1 MAETTP
7 TLVPPVEV
15 LVEFLRRL
23 SNTVAEGDPA
33 LVLRGSLL
41 LKYWLGPEARPAGDI
56 DLECFECPVARG
68 DSRFS
73 RRPVAH
79 ARALC
84 LFATEEWRAPGW
96 EQGGPPDIDFEPI
109 DPEDGTDL
117 WDYATPGERCFTLWV
132 AHSLNDA
139 RGRLQIDLAQA
150 GSYELGDIGVEEME
164 LGTAGTTH
172 FRFRCY
178 TPEMLLAAKL
188 SWLIRGLKRPVE
200 PDRALPPQ
208 WTGEPKDLFDAHLLL
223 TRMNLRTDRLE
234 NGLYAVGVEDNL
246 DWRDLE
252 YFLDAGTRLSD
263 DDFGNW
269 EGFRRQHEALI
280 DSGPAEMMRT
290 VANRLGRLLSEF
302 REHLPFLQAIN
313 ASTPDE
319 LEYAIYADWLES
331 RGDRR
336 GHLLRLYIRWAFC
349 PDKPTSLAPERGQV
363 TNLVA
368 PEEMSRTRQDLI
380 AAIRTTPTPW
390 LYQVFGSAERFR
402 QFRREIEAAEGTSRR

>member
-1 MAETTP
+1 M
-7 TLVPPVEV
+7 
-15 LVEFLRRL
+15 
-23 SNTVAEGDPA
+23 
-33 LVLRGSLL
+33 
-41 LKYWLGPEARPAGDI
+41 
-56 DLECFECPVARG
+56 
-68 DSRFS
+68 
-73 RRPVAH
+73 
-79 ARALC
+79 
-84 LFATEEWRAPGW
+84 
-96 EQGGPPDIDFEPI
+96 
-109 DPEDGTDL
+109 
-117 WDYATPGERCFTLWV
+117 
-132 AHSLNDA
+132 
-139 RGRLQIDLAQA
+139 
-150 GSYELGDIGVEEME
+150 
-164 LGTAGTTH
+164 
-172 FRFRCY
+172 
-178 TPEMLLAAKL
+178 
-188 SWLIRGLKRPVE
+188 
-200 PDRALPPQ
+200 
-208 WTGEPKDLFDAHLLL
+208 
-223 TRMNLRTDRLE
+223 
-234 NGLYAVGVEDNL
+234 
-246 DWRDLE
+246 
-252 YFLDAGTRLSD
+252 SD